1 MFEIIDISERKGNGF
16 NNLIGKK
23 FGRLIVL
30 GLSSKKSGRKSYWVC
45 QCSCGN
51 KAVVRSD
58 SLKNGSVMSC
68 GCLKKE
74 QDEKNLDHTRKYGDE
89 IAHQS
94 RLYNIWQ
101 GMRYRCE
108 NPNHRSYP
116 NWGGRGIKVCR
127 EWRTDYAV
135 FKAWALSHGYNSGL
149 SIDRIDVNG
158 DYKPSNCRWANV
170 KIQNNNRTTTIK
182 VAYQGEVHSLTEW
195 ADMFN
200 LNVKTV
206 IARYHRGDREERLFR
221 PAIKLREY

>member
-1 MFEIIDISERKGNGF
+1 MFEIIDVSERKGNGF
-16 NNLIGKK
+16 NNLIGQK

-51 KAVVRSD
+51 KAIVRSD
-58 SLKNGSVMSC
+58 SLKNSNVMSC

-74 QDEKNLDHTRKYGDE
+74 QDEKNLYHTRKYGDE

-127 EWRTDYAV
+127 EWSTDYAV

-158 DYKPSNCRWANV
+158 NYEPYNCRWTTA
-170 KIQNNNRTTTIK
+170 KAQANNRRSNINVEYNGEIHNLSQWGIFLGIK
-182 VAYQGEVHSLTEW
+182 S
-195 ADMFN
+195 
-200 LNVKTV
+200 KTLYE
-206 IARYHRGDREERLFR
+206 RYRKGDRGNNLFR
-221 PAIKLREY
+221 PVRK